1 MGSAISGRDDMQV
14 LDAASQSMPLMSLRQ
29 RFLWQHHRS
38 LSHNTKTSK
47 DEVSMSA
54 RSLWQH
60 SCEICSEKD
69 SPMQDSDEFT
79 DIPRPVG
86 TND

>member
-1 MGSAISGRDDMQV
+1 MQV
-14 LDAASQSMPLMSLRQ
+14 LDTASQSMPFMGLRQ
-29 RFLWQHHRS
+29 RS
-38 LSHNTKTSK
+38 LATSLFSLTHNTKTSK

-60 SCEICSEKD
+60 SCEDCSEKD
-69 SPMQDSDEFT
+69 TSMQDSDEFT